1 MRLCV
6 CESFFVCFVFLP
18 EREQFLSSVRYKSDY
33 ILFSYRHTVLHI
45 SLKELRTKTEWR
57 LKAQSR
63 VSFKPNSCVLERSVQ
78 KIGPNRVS
86 ERREL
91 TTDKRRHAL
100 HKVHSNNRPAPWNLL
115 RYNNNEYLYSTISRT
130 SNDNC
135 RVEVRVTLYL
145 FVSVTST
152 EFCYA
157 HLDCWF
163 HASALGLSLSE
174 WSL

>member
-1 MRLCV
+1 MYVRVFLFV
-6 CESFFVCFVFLP
+6 SFFSQ
-18 EREQFLSSVRYKSDY
+18 RENSFCPLFATRSDY